1 MKLIKQLLAVALLA
15 AALTGC
21 SDDPAVE
28 DPINNPANGYL
39 VSETYQN
46 GVLSSKLEYDD
57 DNRLLKLLMF
67 NNEGSLT
74 GTTICSYNDNGQL
87 VSQAV
92 HSIDQDVVIHEFEY
106 NNNGRIKKSMMRMDA
121 EAIAT
126 LSYEYIGNQVIAN
139 GWAISGVQFV
149 QRPEELQEGKEG
161 D

>member
-74 GTTICSYNDNGQL
+74 GTTICSYNDNGR
-87 VSQAV
+87 S
-92 HSIDQDVVIHEFEY
+92 E
-106 NNNGRIKKSMMRMDA
+106 KSR
-121 EAIAT
+121 
-126 LSYEYIGNQVIAN
+126 V
-139 GWAISGVQFV
+139 
-149 QRPEELQEGKEG
+149 GKECVSTCKSRWSQYI
-161 D
+161 